1 MEVFEYVAH
10 IYDSNIVK
18 EQNVHGVVFGTSYGD
33 AMGRLERYYR
43 DELIDVK
50 IGAVDA
56 EDVYEFEYA
65 SDGLLFNID
74 VSERELD

>member
-1 MEVFEYVAH
+1 MEVFEYIAH
-10 IYDSNIVK
+10 IWNEVDNE
-18 EQNVHGVVFGTSYGD
+18 EQNAHGVVFGTSYGD

-74 VSERELD
+74 VSEREPD